1 MTNDPTARYGTPGAV
16 ALHAVTGSGVTLAE
30 ALEATGLDGACALLT
45 TPSAYQVA
53 RVTGHTCVTRNGPVD
68 LAAVYEA
75 RVFSPDVELR
85 WMESASAS
93 AVVLAEDEYLL
104 PGSFDDRLDPL
115 PAARTI
121 EVRYLVW
128 GAVQD
133 AANGWA
139 TLSSARV
146 GVLDVP
152 TLTAFRHGRVRLAA
166 REYVAVDPEHGNAYV
181 AEERLLGFEPYQAS
195 EREVEGA
202 A

>member
-1 MTNDPTARYGTPGAV
+1 MTKDPTAGYGTPGAV
-16 ALHAVTGSGVTLAE
+16 ALHAVTAFGVALAE

-53 RVTGHTCVTRNGPVD
+53 RVAGHTCVTRNGPVD

-93 AVVLAEDEYLL
+93 VVLAEDEYLL
-104 PGSFDDRLDPL
+104 PGSFGDRLDPL
-115 PAARTI
+115 PAVRTI
-121 EVRYLVW
+121 EARYLVW
-128 GAVQD
+128 GAVQ
-133 AANGWA
+133 AAMDGWA

-152 TLTAFRHGRVRLAA
+152 ALTAVRHERVRLAA

-195 EREVEGA
+195 ERKVEGA

>member
-1 MTNDPTARYGTPGAV
+1 MTEDPTAGYGTPGAV
-16 ALHAVTGSGVTLAE
+16 ALHAVTASGATLAE

-53 RVTGHTCVTRNGPVD
+53 RVTGHTCVTRSGPVD

-93 AVVLAEDEYLL
+93 AVVLAEDERLL
-104 PGSFDDRLDPL
+104 PDSFGDRLDPL

-121 EVRYLVW
+121 EARYLVW
-128 GAVQD
+128 GAVQ
-133 AANGWA
+133 AAMDGWA

-152 TLTAFRHGRVRLAA
+152 ALTAVRDGRVRLAA
-166 REYVAVDPEHGNAYV
+166 REYVAVDPQHGNAYV